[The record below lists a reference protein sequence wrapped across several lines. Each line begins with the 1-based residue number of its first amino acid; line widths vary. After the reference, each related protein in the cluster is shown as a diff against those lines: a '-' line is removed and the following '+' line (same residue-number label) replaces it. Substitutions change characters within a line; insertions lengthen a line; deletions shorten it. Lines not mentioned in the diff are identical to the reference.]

1 MQAQDV
7 LPPQSLGIYK
17 KKKKLKI
24 LLLLVHEM
32 KCAEEA
38 SLNFLSCWRD
48 VSEERV
54 QMYYA
59 KNQLSQNQTENSHR
73 VFMRTRTLL
82 ALKKKIKIKLLITNY
97 VYLTGAIRVD
107 FCSWEN
113 LVDMH
118 STQPFVV

>member
-17 KKKKLKI
+17 KI

-38 SLNFLSCWRD
+38 FLNFLSCWRD
-48 VSEERV
+48 ISEERV

-59 KNQLSQNQTENSHR
+59 KNQLSQNQTENSNR

-82 ALKKKIKIKLLITNY
+82 ALKKKKKLLITNY

>member
-17 KKKKLKI
+17 KI

-38 SLNFLSCWRD
+38 FLNFLSCWRD
-48 VSEERV
+48 ISEERV

-59 KNQLSQNQTENSHR
+59 KNQLSQNQTENSNR

-82 ALKKKIKIKLLITNY
+82 ALKKKKATYN
-97 VYLTGAIRVD
+97 
-107 FCSWEN
+107 
-113 LVDMH
+113 
-118 STQPFVV
+118 

>member
-17 KKKKLKI
+17 KI

-38 SLNFLSCWRD
+38 FLNFLSCWRD

-59 KNQLSQNQTENSHR
+59 KNQLSQNQTENSNR

-82 ALKKKIKIKLLITNY
+82 ALKKKKIKKATYN
-97 VYLTGAIRVD
+97 
-107 FCSWEN
+107 
-113 LVDMH
+113 
-118 STQPFVV
+118 